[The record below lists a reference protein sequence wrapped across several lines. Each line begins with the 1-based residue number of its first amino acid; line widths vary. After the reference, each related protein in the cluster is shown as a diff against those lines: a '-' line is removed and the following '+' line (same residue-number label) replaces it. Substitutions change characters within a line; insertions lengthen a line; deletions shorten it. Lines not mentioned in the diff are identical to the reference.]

1 MQSVLMK
8 ATIAQDN
15 TGKKS
20 QISKLYFTCILLIIQ
35 TWKKCNFSNFGSL
48 FGFWSNQN
56 WKIAENQT
64 RELNNPGSETFLMNL
79 DFL

>member
-1 MQSVLMK
+1 MVNPNQTALEKNLKFPSCILLVF
-8 ATIAQDN
+8 
-15 TGKKS
+15 
-20 QISKLYFTCILLIIQ
+20 YFLLIIQ